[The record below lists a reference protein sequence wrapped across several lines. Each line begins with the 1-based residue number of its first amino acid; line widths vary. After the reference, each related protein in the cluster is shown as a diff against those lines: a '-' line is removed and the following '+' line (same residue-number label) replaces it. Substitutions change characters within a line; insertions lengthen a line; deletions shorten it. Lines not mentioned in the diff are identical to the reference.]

1 MPRRPVRDDAA
12 FVSSPDSHLERLVV
26 GPVVFLRTAVVAHS
40 ISSERQMS
48 KHRAGGKTSK
58 RGRTSKRARS
68 PKIASRAQ
76 RNKQAVVRSR
86 EGKVSRPAGVDVS
99 RKFLEDSK
107 QGVAAVENQMRAL
120 QDDVSQ
126 KKGISLS
133 FNMQA
138 YQAKLLEIAQANIQ
152 FTLEFGQR
160 LAMIRSPIELLV
172 VIAEFT
178 NRRIDMIAKH
188 SMAINPLW
196 GAGVSQALM
205 APPRR

>member
-1 MPRRPVRDDAA
+1 
-12 FVSSPDSHLERLVV
+12 
-26 GPVVFLRTAVVAHS
+26 
-40 ISSERQMS
+40 MS

-76 RNKQAVVRSR
+76 RNKQTVVRSR
-86 EGKVSRPAGVDVS
+86 EVS
-99 RKFLEDSK
+99 RKFLEESK

-172 VIAEFT
+172 VIAEFA

-196 GAGVSQALM
+196 GASVSQALM